1 MLKLRENGD
10 VKMKLDYRKT
20 WDMRT
25 GLLMAAVGAM
35 LSLAFRVLFYWMGID
50 GYQNVEQQL
59 TADKTL
65 GILAVELVVL
75 SPIIEEVLFRECLYR
90 LLRKRGSAVSSA
102 LLSSVAFGIYHWNI
116 PQGIYAFVMGLFL
129 AWSLEQ
135 YQTMK
140 APIVIHMAAN
150 MMALI
155 ISI

>member
-75 SPIIEEVLFRECLYR
+75 SPI
-90 LLRKRGSAVSSA
+90 SAVS
-102 LLSSVAFGIYHWNI
+102 
-116 PQGIYAFVMGLFL
+116 
-129 AWSLEQ
+129 
-135 YQTMK
+135 
-140 APIVIHMAAN
+140 
-150 MMALI
+150 
-155 ISI
+155 